1 MGGQITPL
9 EFAVC
14 DVEGESPF
22 VWNTEYE
29 TYRRLRQHSTR
40 INSLWP
46 VWKNIYLAREDKI
59 SSVNTRNKAE
69 MLTFRENT
77 GLNN

>member
-46 VWKNIYLAREDKI
+46 VWKNIYLARED
-59 SSVNTRNKAE
+59 
-69 MLTFRENT
+69 
-77 GLNN
+77 